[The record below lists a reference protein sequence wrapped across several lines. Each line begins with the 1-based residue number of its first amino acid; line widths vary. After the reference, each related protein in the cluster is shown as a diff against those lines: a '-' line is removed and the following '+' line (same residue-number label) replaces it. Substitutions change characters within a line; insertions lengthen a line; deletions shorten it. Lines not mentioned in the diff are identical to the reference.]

1 MKRSL
6 IAVVTA
12 MAMLLTAV
20 AAEAV
25 IRNGS
30 YSGKTDR
37 GLPTS
42 FKVTTKKVNKKKRK
56 YVVNHAIKLH
66 FDCTD
71 GDQFDA
77 LAGGGARSLGPSPKG
92 VRFRIKNGKFGFTAT
107 RNDGAGG
114 YRVQGTIGGKNS
126 KASGYAEGVFKFN
139 EQNQL
144 DPNGSIT
151 CTAARQNWTAARPK

>member
-1 MKRSL
+1 
-6 IAVVTA
+6 
-12 MAMLLTAV
+12 MATLLTAV

-37 GLPTS
+37 GLSTS
-42 FKVTTKKVNKKKRK
+42 FKVTTKTVNKKKRK
-56 YVVNHAIKLH
+56 YVVNHSIRLH

-92 VRFRIKNGKFGFTAT
+92 VRFRIKDGKFGFTAA

-114 YRVQGTIGGKNS
+114 YRVVGKIGGKNS
-126 KASGYAEGVFKFN
+126 KASGYAEGVFRFN
-139 EQNQL
+139 DQNQL
-144 DPNGSIT
+144 DPNGNII
-151 CTAARQNWTAARPK
+151 CTASRQNWTAARPK